1 MVWQLDLPIAKFTHK
16 SYVGFDKIMTRRSIN
31 LIQFWLTIALFSV
44 PAMAFGTAGY
54 LRFKS
59 GYFSYVDVDVYPYL
73 VFTVLVTLLWAFIV
87 DHLRLNKMS
96 TLLTLRTGIRTASL
110 ATVYCAVLAL
120 SLAFFYRA
128 AVFARV
134 FVIVGCCLMFGFSFA
149 MIHLFRWIM
158 HSMERS
164 SNGRFP
170 IAILG
175 ADRFAKD
182 VAGRLSD
189 SSMARCNVACFVA
202 LPDQDLSPF
211 DAPVLKWEQL
221 DEVVDVFHCRE
232 LLIALPPERLGEAKK
247 LLQVVQHLCIPS
259 RLVLDLGEGIFLP
272 ERIFDYYGIPLLD
285 VRPYPIDTVGYALGK
300 RIFDVIFSLSVLT
313 LTSPILLLITL
324 LIKLTSRGP
333 VLFAQE
339 RVSLNGRRFTM
350 LKFRTM
356 FLQDSKDSDS
366 MHTLRDDQRVT
377 AVGRLLRRFSFDELP
392 QFFNVL
398 NGDMS
403 VVGPR
408 PELTFFV
415 QKFRQEIPSYMSRHN
430 VKCGITGW
438 AQVNG
443 LRGSDTSMARRIQ
456 FDLYYLRHWSI
467 GFDVKIIFLTLFGIA
482 HHQAY

>member
-1 MVWQLDLPIAKFTHK
+1 
-16 SYVGFDKIMTRRSIN
+16 MTRRSIN
-31 LIQFWLTIALFSV
+31 LIQFWLSIGLFSV
-44 PAMAFGTAGY
+44 PGLAFGAAGY
-54 LRFKS
+54 VRFKS
-59 GYFSYVDVDVYPYL
+59 GYFYYVDVDVYPYL

-87 DHLRLNKMS
+87 DHLGLNRLS
-96 TLLTLRTGIRTASL
+96 TLLTLRTGVWTAVL
-110 ATVYCAVLAL
+110 ATLYCTVLAL

-128 AVFARV
+128 TVFARA
-134 FVIVGCCLMFGFSFA
+134 FVIVGCFLIFAFSFA
-149 MIHLFRWIM
+149 VIHFFRWIM
-158 HSMERS
+158 HAMEQS

-175 ADRFAKD
+175 ADKFAKS
-182 VAGRLSD
+182 VAARLSD
-189 SSMARCNVACFVA
+189 SSMARCNAACFVA
-202 LPDQDLSPF
+202 LPDQDASPSGV
-211 DAPVLKWEQL
+211 PVLKWEQL
-221 DEVVDVFHCRE
+221 DDVVDVYHCKE
-232 LLIALPPERLGEAKK
+232 LLIALPPERLGDAKRF
-247 LLQVVQHLCIPS
+247 LQVVQHLCIPA
-259 RLVLDLGEGIFLP
+259 RLVLDLGDGVFLP

-285 VRPYPIDTVGYALGK
+285 VRPYPVDTVGYALGK
-300 RIFDVIFSLSVLT
+300 RVFDVLFSLTVLF
-313 LTSPILLLITL
+313 LAAPLLLLIIL

-356 FLQDSKDSDS
+356 FLQDPRDSDCL
-366 MHTLRDDQRVT
+366 HTQRDDQRVT
-377 AVGRLLRRFSFDELP
+377 AVGRLLRRLSFDELP

-415 QKFRQEIPSYMSRHN
+415 QKFRQEIPAYMSRHN

-443 LRGSDTSMARRIQ
+443 LRGSDTSIPHRIQ
-456 FDLYYLRHWSI
+456 YDLYYLRNWSLA
-467 GFDVKIIFLTLFGIA
+467 FDLKIIFMTVFGFVNS
-482 HHQAY
+482 QGY